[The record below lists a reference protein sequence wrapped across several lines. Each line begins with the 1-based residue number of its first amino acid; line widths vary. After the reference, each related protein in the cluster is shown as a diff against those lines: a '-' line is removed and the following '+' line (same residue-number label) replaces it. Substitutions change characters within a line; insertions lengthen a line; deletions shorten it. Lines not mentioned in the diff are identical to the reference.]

1 MRALPTSERAVVFS
15 QFSGVLDICADAL
28 GAVGVSTCRIDGSVT
43 AANRAQVL
51 RAFGAEHVGP
61 TVLLC
66 SLRAAGVGLNLT
78 RANHAFLMDPWWNAS
93 VEEQA
98 FDRVHRIGQAR
109 PVRVVRFIAKYTV
122 EQRMVELQE
131 AKRALAKGALAKLTD
146 AELKRAR
153 LQDLCKLF
161 DGFETELAAE
171 RRETLV
177 VQQRNATGAGGLE
190 EVKRVLPN
198 AALNVD

>member
-1 MRALPTSERAVVFS
+1 
-15 QFSGVLDICADAL
+15 
-28 GAVGVSTCRIDGSVT
+28 
-43 AANRAQVL
+43 
-51 RAFGAEHVGP
+51 
-61 TVLLC
+61 
-66 SLRAAGVGLNLT
+66 
-78 RANHAFLMDPWWNAS
+78 
-93 VEEQA
+93 
-98 FDRVHRIGQAR
+98 
-109 PVRVVRFIAKYTV
+109 
-122 EQRMVELQE
+122 MVELQE

-161 DGFETELAAE
+161 DGFEVELAAE

-177 VQQRNATGAGGLE
+177 VQPRNATVQQRDATGAGGLE